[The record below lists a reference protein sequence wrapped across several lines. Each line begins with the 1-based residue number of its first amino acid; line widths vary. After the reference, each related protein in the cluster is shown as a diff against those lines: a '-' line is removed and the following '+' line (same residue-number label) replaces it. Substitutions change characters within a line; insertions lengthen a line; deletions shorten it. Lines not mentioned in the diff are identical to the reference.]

1 MKPHLTAK
9 AFRHCMLMALT
20 LSVLLVLPSV
30 SAAADLTEKDVYR
43 GFGYMPMKDGVR
55 LAYVIWLPS
64 KAGRYPVVLHY
75 SPYGSN
81 AAPFREVSR
90 FLEAGYAY
98 LGVNMRGTGCS
109 EGIDL
114 EGGSARAITVGRDGA
129 EVVEW
134 AAAQPWSIGS
144 IGMIG
149 NSYAGGLQLATAANR
164 PPHLKAI
171 TSSGISASDYREG
184 VMPGGMVHLGGM
196 AAWTLD
202 VQPSIAQPAEQ
213 ARIAAGDTQC
223 KAILAK
229 QRPVRAYWEESQHP
243 LRDGWWKERDAEEY
257 ADQITVPTLIMMGW
271 QDEWNLNAGTHLFK
285 LLKSPHKK
293 ILLQNG
299 GHGVGAPELRGYQ
312 MDHVA
317 AMRWLDRWVKG
328 EENGADR
335 DPAVTVLWEVNAPVA
350 DGSHAAPGWT
360 TTYPFWPPP
369 QQQRLTLY
377 LTDDGRLSPIL
388 PASGKHEGIRSYLY
402 PAGTELVGNNQQ
414 FALAPYPLGSLSYRT
429 DAMTRDMTILGLPQL
444 TFFFSSEQ
452 KDTDFMFTL
461 KDVDPA
467 GNTLFLQ
474 KAFLRAWLRHIDQSK
489 STADEIIQS
498 FDKPEELVPGQVYE
512 IKLSIPAIGHVVR
525 KGHRLEL
532 SILAPSP
539 IPAPVMGGVPLGL
552 PSINKVFH
560 LPPHVSTLV
569 LPIVPGETAQSAA
582 PQCGSLQLQPCR
594 AAPTV
599 P

>member
-1 MKPHLTAK
+1 MHQRLQSEWIWEFPAGRILDHQMKPHLTAK

-64 KAGRYPVVLHY
+64 KAGLYPVVLHY

-114 EGGSARAITVGRDGA
+114 EGGSARATTVGRDGA

-213 ARIAAGDTQC
+213 ARIAAGGTPC
-223 KAILAK
+223 RGVLPKTP
-229 QRPVRAYWEESQHP
+229 PVRAYWGEGQH
-243 LRDGWWKERDAEEY
+243 
-257 ADQITVPTLIMMGW
+257 
-271 QDEWNLNAGTHLFK
+271 
-285 LLKSPHKK
+285 
-293 ILLQNG
+293 
-299 GHGVGAPELRGYQ
+299 
-312 MDHVA
+312 
-317 AMRWLDRWVKG
+317 
-328 EENGADR
+328 
-335 DPAVTVLWEVNAPVA
+335 
-350 DGSHAAPGWT
+350 
-360 TTYPFWPPP
+360 
-369 QQQRLTLY
+369 
-377 LTDDGRLSPIL
+377 
-388 PASGKHEGIRSYLY
+388 
-402 PAGTELVGNNQQ
+402 
-414 FALAPYPLGSLSYRT
+414 
-429 DAMTRDMTILGLPQL
+429 
-444 TFFFSSEQ
+444 
-452 KDTDFMFTL
+452 
-461 KDVDPA
+461 
-467 GNTLFLQ
+467 
-474 KAFLRAWLRHIDQSK
+474 
-489 STADEIIQS
+489 
-498 FDKPEELVPGQVYE
+498 
-512 IKLSIPAIGHVVR
+512 
-525 KGHRLEL
+525 
-532 SILAPSP
+532 
-539 IPAPVMGGVPLGL
+539 
-552 PSINKVFH
+552 
-560 LPPHVSTLV
+560 
-569 LPIVPGETAQSAA
+569 
-582 PQCGSLQLQPCR
+582 
-594 AAPTV
+594 
-599 P
+599 